1 MYRSIGFGAAWIA
14 LREAALTAGMILLI
28 VAMANLLSQA
38 IVIDGL
44 GRTLSS
50 AFGALHDPTVFLFL
64 SMAAMIVIGFVL
76 EGFPAI
82 LISAPILLPVAE
94 RMGIDPLQYGILL
107 VMAVGIGV
115 FLPPVGIGYY
125 VACAIGDAPTNTTM
139 RPCLNYNI
147 WLVLGLIVVM
157 LVPAITLAVP
167 HAFGFR

>member
-1 MYRSIGFGAAWIA
+1 MS
-14 LREAALTAGMILLI
+14 LM
-28 VAMANLLSQA
+28 
-38 IVIDGL
+38 IDGM
-44 GRTLSS
+44 GRSLAS
-50 AFGALHDPTVFLFL
+50 AFSALHDPTLFLFL
-64 SMAAMIVIGFVL
+64 SMGAMIVIGFVL

-125 VACAIGDAPTNTTM
+125 IACAIGEAPTNATM
-139 RPCLNYNI
+139 KPSLIYNV
-147 WLVLGLIVVM
+147 WLVIGLVVVM

-167 HAFGFR
+167 HYFGFR